1 LKILYI
7 HTYYRQRGGEDIVY
21 ENERKLM
28 EQEGH
33 TTGFVHFNN
42 KAYAALKFLFLFFNP
57 FSFVKVYREIGKFK
71 PDVIHIHNWFFGAS
85 PSVFV
90 AAKLRH
96 VPLIHTIHN
105 FRILCPSGF
114 LFNRDKQYMES
125 ISKNFPFQAVR
136 RKVYRNSYFFTFWL
150 AACTRIHFVL
160 RTWQS
165 TTRFICLTENAREII
180 CTSYLHIKR
189 SKIVVKPNFF
199 EIQNVQPP
207 GIEPNRNK
215 NFLFVG
221 RLATEKGIELLLE
234 AFQNSSHSLL
244 IIGDGP
250 LRENVLKKAA
260 ENFNIS
266 YIGFQNKER
275 IIEEMKKC
283 AALIFPSIAYEQFG
297 LTIIEAFSCGTA
309 VIASDSG
316 SPAELVS
323 ENKTGLHFKTGSSI
337 DLIRKLND
345 WSGLPLQTKNCFS
358 KNTLSAY
365 NQFFTAAYNYQQ
377 LLSVYNSVMYEK
389 NKNFQLSH

>member
-21 ENERKLM
+21 ENEKKLM

-33 TTGFVHFNN
+33 ATDFVHFNN
-42 KAYAALKFLFLFFNP
+42 QSFAALKFLFLFFNP
-57 FSFVKVYREIGKFK
+57 FSFVKVYKEIGKFK

-90 AAKLRH
+90 AAKVRGI
-96 VPLIHTIHN
+96 PLIHTIHN

-125 ISKNFPFQAVR
+125 ISKNFPFNAVQ
-136 RKVYRNSYFFTFWL
+136 RKVYRDSYFFTFWL
-150 AACTRIHFVL
+150 ALSTRLNFL
-160 RTWQS
+160 FGTWQS
-165 TTRFICLTENAREII
+165 TNRFICLTENAREII

-189 SKIVVKPNFF
+189 SKVVVKPNFF
-199 EIQNVQPP
+199 EMQNTLPSN
-207 GIEPNRNK
+207 IETNRNK

-221 RLATEKGIELLLE
+221 RLATEKGIEILLE
-234 AFQNSSHSLL
+234 AFTNSPHALL

-250 LRENVLKKAA
+250 MREDVIKKAA
-260 ENFNIS
+260 QNFNIS

-283 AALIFPSIAYEQFG
+283 TALIFPSIAYEQFG

-323 ENKTGLHFKTGSSI
+323 EKVTGLHFKTGSSK
-337 DLIRKLND
+337 DLINKLNE
-345 WSGLPLQTKNCFS
+345 WSALPVETRNCYA
-358 KNTLSAY
+358 KKALTAY
-365 NQFFTAAYNYQQ
+365 NQFFTAAYNYEQ
-377 LLSVYNSVMYEK
+377 LLSIYKSVVYEK
-389 NKNFQLSH
+389 NKDFQLSN